1 MLKLFHKMRSI
12 CSRQILPKELTKFQE
27 ASNYFETF
35 EVTIIQRCVELKSR
49 SREKMNISEKKFAF
63 VELLRALEQ
72 KLGLKWHTA
81 ALPTKVLFFLFHLS
95 LLLFLIM
102 CLYQTIKLLFVKTS
116 QFLFS
121 SCRNNLICH
130 IFFNLMP

>member
-1 MLKLFHKMRSI
+1 MRSI

-35 EVTIIQRCVELKSR
+35 AVTIIQRCVELKSR

-81 ALPTKVLFFLFHLS
+81 ALPTKVLFFLFLLS
-95 LLLFLIM
+95 LSLTHSVLFLIM

-130 IFFNLMP
+130 IFFNLMS